1 MSDKKKLPQEQPV
14 DKEPVDEISSSAE
27 PVSEVD
33 QLITQNPKLI
43 TEQMETH
50 AHHIH
55 KAPGHG
61 WKHYF
66 FEFFMLFLA
75 VSLGFFVENQ
85 REHYVEHQR
94 EREFARQLYSELL
107 DDSTVA
113 ATKLKRRLAK
123 EKDMDYLSDF
133 FRDSVLTPLPRNLY
147 PAYTTSVYLINA
159 YAFEPKDGILSQLRN
174 SGSLRYFKSITL
186 QKLLGDIS
194 VCINNLRYRNEQEY
208 QFFASPIKP
217 FMLRYYD
224 FKWVDQLRKEA
235 GDGNIFDIINQYRQG
250 NSTIKSEIP
259 NLSSFDRSE
268 ASNMIMFYKQMV
280 VSTRTLQL
288 NDYIVTNHKILD
300 ELRNEYNLK

>member
-1 MSDKKKLPQEQPV
+1 M
-14 DKEPVDEISSSAE
+14 
-27 PVSEVD
+27 
-33 QLITQNPKLI
+33 
-43 TEQMETH
+43 
-50 AHHIH
+50 
-55 KAPGHG
+55 
-61 WKHYF
+61 
-66 FEFFMLFLA
+66 
-75 VSLGFFVENQ
+75 
-85 REHYVEHQR
+85 
-94 EREFARQLYSELL
+94 
-107 DDSTVA
+107 
-113 ATKLKRRLAK
+113 
-123 EKDMDYLSDF
+123 
-133 FRDSVLTPLPRNLY
+133 
-147 PAYTTSVYLINA
+147 
-159 YAFEPKDGILSQLRN
+159 
-174 SGSLRYFKSITL
+174 
-186 QKLLGDIS
+186 GDIS
-194 VCINNLRYRNEQEY
+194 VCINNMRYRNEQEY